1 MNIQLLI
8 EEFTKTKTE
17 KATYEDVSIEFTNKF
32 SKDLLELHIEMY
44 NDKYTSWREPNEP
57 IMSRKDLEEELKSS
71 IERRTKNPDS
81 LPLMQIKYKGK
92 LVGFSFP
99 RKCNGELDLNQFKIT
114 ENENYYKIGNFI
126 IGSKFRGMGIGSIA
140 ALKFK
145 EKYNKLVYTP
155 VPENTQSINVAINM
169 GLKLSHT
176 IYLPQLHWSFTP
188 NSFGNTEYLV
198 YKN

>member
-1 MNIQLLI
+1 MNVQLLI

-17 KATYEDVSIEFTNKF
+17 KASYEDVSIEFTNKF

-81 LPLMQIKYKGK
+81 LPLMQIKYKGQ

-99 RKCNGELDLNQFKIT
+99 RKCNGEVDLNQFKIT

-155 VPENTQSINVAINM
+155 VPSNTQSINVAINM
-169 GLKLSHT
+169 GLKLSHS
-176 IYLPQLHWSFTP
+176 IYNPVVYWSFTP
-188 NSFGNTEYLV
+188 NGYGNAEYLV